1 MIGVRTLQNYFS
13 LALIQ
18 ASNAVLPIIA
28 FPVILTKFGSEE
40 YARIVVT
47 EALSLL
53 AVSIVLYSFD
63 LVGVRAI
70 IQSDDK
76 TNKSWLSAL
85 FFDVLVTRL
94 FIFAIIAGI
103 LLLGVCFVRQDLLP
117 YALGWLLVP
126 LSYAVQPNWFFQ
138 AHERNMPL
146 ALISF
151 VTRASLLVY
160 ILMLMPDTI
169 APQWIPTIIGSSFIS
184 GAVAAMLYCV
194 VIYELKPTFPTF
206 SQIWNYIRSGKEI
219 CLSNFSVSF
228 FRDSN
233 VIIMGALSLS
243 PDLIA
248 LYSLTEKFIKVVQA
262 SCRPLNQLFY
272 PRVMRVA
279 KSFPYPSSAYL
290 RALFPLIFPQ
300 LMVLVVIWAVVI
312 SAALLIFDPALL
324 ELSLEEYWLLV
335 SAMTL
340 MALATL
346 FGICNFML
354 GAAGLNAVGYK
365 KTFLVL
371 VLGTGVMSLTANVL
385 LIVLLGFWGAAIGFV
400 LSEGILLFLIF
411 FVFLNNSWFEK
422 ISDKVG

>member
-1 MIGVRTLQNYFS
+1 MIDVRTLQNYSS

-53 AVSIVLYSFD
+53 SVSIVLYSFD

-70 IQSDDK
+70 VQSDNK
-76 TNKSWLSAL
+76 TRKSWLSAL

-94 FIFAIIAGI
+94 FIFAIIAGMLI
-103 LLLGVCFVRQDLLP
+103 FGVYFIRPDLLF
-117 YALGWLLVP
+117 YAMGWLLVP
-126 LSYAVQPNWFFQ
+126 MSYAVQPNWFFQ

-151 VTRASLLVY
+151 VTRASLLIYV
-160 ILMLMPDTI
+160 LMLMPDTFS
-169 APQWIPTIIGSSFIS
+169 PQWIPTIIGSAFIS
-184 GAVAAMLYCV
+184 GAAASMLYCV
-194 VIYELKPTFPTF
+194 VVYELKPTYPTLPRV
-206 SQIWNYIRSGKEI
+206 WNYIRSGKEI

-233 VIIMGALSLS
+233 VVIMGALSLS
-243 PDLIA
+243 SDLIA

-279 KSFPYPSSAYL
+279 KSFPYPSPAYL
-290 RALFPLIFPQ
+290 RALLPLIFPQ
-300 LMVLVVIWAVVI
+300 LTLLFAIWVAVI
-312 SAALLIFDPALL
+312 SAAMMIFDPALL
-324 ELSLEEYWLLV
+324 ELSRDEYWLLV
-335 SAMTL
+335 SAMTF

-354 GAAGLNAVGYK
+354 GAAGLNAVGYD
-365 KTFLVL
+365 KTFLTL
-371 VLGTGVMSLTANVL
+371 VLGTGVMSLTINVL
-385 LIVLLGFWGAAIGFV
+385 LISLLGFWGAAIGFV

-411 FVFLNNSWFEK
+411 CVFLNNPWLEK